1 MSGSAASAPVPRV
14 RVGAILRQDDTILL
28 VQHEK
33 DGHAYWLLP
42 GGGVDFGETLT
53 AALRREVWE
62 ETGFAT
68 IIGDIALV
76 HDSIPPDKHRHI
88 VNICFWGEIR
98 GGTLSKGDDPR
109 LRDVRFV
116 PIGELAGLDMVPDL
130 GLPLARVLETPDTTG
145 PVYLG
150 TIWRELP

>member
-14 RVGAILRQDDTILL
+14 RVGAILRKDDTILL

-42 GGGVDFGETLT
+42 GGGVDFGESL
-53 AALRREVWE
+53 AEALRREVCE

-109 LRDVRFV
+109 LIDVRFV
-116 PIGELAGLDMVPDL
+116 PIGELAGLDMVPEL
-130 GLPLARVLETPDTTG
+130 REPLARVLESRDKTG

>member
-53 AALRREVWE
+53 AALRREVCE

-109 LRDVRFV
+109 VKEARFV
-116 PIGELAGLDMVPDL
+116 PIEALPDL
-130 GLPLARVLETPDTTG
+130 QIIPDMRESLIRLLTTPETLG
-145 PVYLG
+145 RVYLG
-150 TIWRELP
+150 NLWRELS